1 MVHSVW
7 PYIIIVAFILT
18 DKLLKK
24 KFPAIWWK
32 LQLPLLVVLTLL
44 STVMIG
50 SVLSAMAQ
58 ALTELS
64 LAGDKWVT
72 GILLGAL
79 IVALIA
85 GNISMW
91 KDWFRE
97 RAKRKS

>member
-1 MVHSVW
+1 MIYSVW
-7 PYIIIVAFILT
+7 PYIIIVAFILA

-32 LQLPLLVVLTLL
+32 LQLPWLVVMTLL

-50 SVLSAMAQ
+50 ILLSAMAQ
-58 ALTELS
+58 ALTEPAS
-64 LAGDKWVT
+64 DGDKWVI

-79 IVALIA
+79 IVVFIA
-85 GNISMW
+85 NSISAW
-91 KDWFRE
+91 KDWLRE

>member
-7 PYIIIVAFILT
+7 PYIIIVVFILA

-32 LQLPLLVVLTLL
+32 LQLPLPVVLTLL

-50 SVLSAMAQ
+50 LLLAAMAQ
-58 ALTELS
+58 ALTKLS
-64 LAGDKWVT
+64 SEWVT
-72 GILLGAL
+72 GIYLGAI
-79 IVALIA
+79 IVAFIA

-91 KDWFRE
+91 KDWLRE